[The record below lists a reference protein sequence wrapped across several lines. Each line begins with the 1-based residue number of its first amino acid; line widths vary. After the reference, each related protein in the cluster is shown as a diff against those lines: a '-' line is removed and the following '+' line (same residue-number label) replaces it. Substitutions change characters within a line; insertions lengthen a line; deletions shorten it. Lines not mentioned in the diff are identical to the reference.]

1 MYLEYYGLKE
11 WPFSLTPD
19 PRYIFKT
26 ESHLE
31 VLATVKY
38 GVEQNKGLIVVSGE
52 VGCGKTTIL
61 RAALS
66 TFGDEVLA
74 VYIFNPFLTA
84 AEFFEQVAAE
94 MDLQLPRRTSKPE
107 LLAAMGHL
115 LAERHAAGLRTV
127 LVVDE
132 AHGLPTA
139 LLEEIRLL
147 MNFETNSEKLL
158 QVVLCGQPELAETL
172 NRPQLRQLKQRVSL
186 RCAIKPLSVFEINKY
201 IRFRL
206 KQAGATNVGLF
217 DGAAVKLIG
226 QVSQG
231 IPRIINNVCDNALLY
246 GYAASSEVV
255 TREIVEELTRA
266 RDHSPA
272 GAGDRNLVC
281 ACPPLDAFEDASPAR
296 RFAFPKI
303 SSRR

>member
-11 WPFSLTPD
+11 CPFSLTPD

-38 GVEQNKGLIVVSGE
+38 GVDQNKGLIVVSGE

-61 RAALS
+61 RAALA
-66 TFGDEVLA
+66 TFDDAVLA

-84 AEFFEQVAAE
+84 AEFFEQLAAE
-94 MDLQLPRRTSKPE
+94 MDLRLPRSVTKPE
-107 LLAAMGHL
+107 LLAAMGRL

-127 LVVDE
+127 LIVDE

-158 QVVLCGQPELAETL
+158 QVILCGQPELAETL
-172 NRPQLRQLKQRVSL
+172 NRTQLRQLKQRISL

-206 KQAGATNVGLF
+206 KQAGAANVGLF
-217 DGAAVKLIG
+217 ENAAVKLIG
-226 QVSQG
+226 HVSQG
-231 IPRIINNVCDNALLY
+231 IPRIINNICDNALLY
-246 GYAASSEVV
+246 GYAANSEVI
-255 TREIVEELTRA
+255 TREIVEEVVRALDLT
-266 RDHSPA
+266 PA
-272 GAGDRNLVC
+272 SVNENNATDFGNE
-281 ACPPLDAFEDASPAR
+281 FS
-296 RFAFPKI
+296 
-303 SSRR
+303 SSR

>member
-1 MYLEYYGLKE
+1 MYLEYYRLKE
-11 WPFSLTPD
+11 MPFSLTPD

-38 GVEQNKGLIVVSGE
+38 GVEQNKGLIVVTGE

-61 RAALS
+61 RAALQS
-66 TFGDEVLA
+66 FGDEILA

-84 AEFFEQVAAE
+84 AEFFEQLTIE
-94 MDLQLPRRTSKPE
+94 MQLGLAKTASKPE
-107 LLAAMGHL
+107 LLSAMGRF
-115 LAERHAAGLRTV
+115 LARRHAQGLRTA

-132 AHGLPTA
+132 AHGLPMA

-147 MNFETNSEKLL
+147 MNFETSSEKLL
-158 QVVLCGQPELAETL
+158 QVVLCGQPELHETL
-172 NRPQLRQLKQRVSL
+172 NLSQLRQLKQRISL
-186 RCAIKPLSVFEINKY
+186 RCSIKPLSVFEISKY

-206 KQAGATNVGLF
+206 KQSGAENVGLF

-231 IPRIINNVCDNALLY
+231 IPRVINNICDNALLY
-246 GYAASSEVV
+246 GYASGSQMV
-255 TREIVEELTRA
+255 TREIIEEVVRSLDLA
-266 RDHSPA
+266 PA
-272 GAGDRNLVC
+272 N
-281 ACPPLDAFEDASPAR
+281 ASENPASGSG
-296 RFAFPKI
+296 FGSGI
-303 SSRR
+303 GSN

>member
-11 WPFSLTPD
+11 CPFSLTPD

-38 GVEQNKGLIVVSGE
+38 GVDQNKGLIVVSGE

-61 RAALS
+61 RAVLA
-66 TFGDEVLA
+66 TFGNEVLA
-74 VYIFNPFLTA
+74 IYIFNPFLTA
-84 AEFFEQVAAE
+84 AEFFEQLAAE
-94 MDLQLPRRTSKPE
+94 MDLRLPRTVTKPE
-107 LLAAMGHL
+107 LLAAMGRL

-127 LVVDE
+127 LIVDE

-147 MNFETNSEKLL
+147 MNFETSSEKLL

-172 NRPQLRQLKQRVSL
+172 NRPQLRQLKQSISL
-186 RCAIKPLSVFEINKY
+186 RCALKPLSVFEINKY

-206 KQAGATNVGLF
+206 KQAGAANVSLF
-217 DGAAVKLIG
+217 DNAAVKLIG

-231 IPRIINNVCDNALLY
+231 IPRIINNICDNALLY
-246 GYAASSEVV
+246 GYAANSEVI
-255 TREIVEELTRA
+255 TREMIEEVVRA
-266 RDHSPA
+266 LDLAPA
-272 GAGDRNLVC
+272 S
-281 ACPPLDAFEDASPAR
+281 ASENNVVD
-296 RFAFPKI
+296 FGNEFS
-303 SSRR
+303 SSR

>member
-1 MYLEYYGLKE
+1 MYLEHYGLKE

-61 RAALS
+61 RAALA
-66 TFGDEVLA
+66 TFDDAVLA

-94 MDLQLPRRTSKPE
+94 MDLRLPRTVTKPE
-107 LLAAMGHL
+107 LLAALGRL

-158 QVVLCGQPELAETL
+158 QVILCGQPELAETL

-186 RCAIKPLSVFEINKY
+186 RAAIKPLSVFEINKY

-206 KQAGATNVGLF
+206 KQAGAENVGLF
-217 DGAAVKLIG
+217 DNAAVKLIG

-246 GYAASSEVV
+246 GYAAASEVI
-255 TREIVEELTRA
+255 TREIIEEVVRA
-266 RDHSPA
+266 LDLAPPTLSDHSEA
-272 GAGDRNLVC
+272 DFGNE
-281 ACPPLDAFEDASPAR
+281 FS
-296 RFAFPKI
+296 
-303 SSRR
+303 SSR

>member
-1 MYLEYYGLKE
+1 MYLEHYGLKE

-19 PRYIFKT
+19 PRYVFKT

-31 VLATVKY
+31 MLATVKY
-38 GVEQNKGLIVVSGE
+38 GVEQNKGLIVVTAE

-84 AEFFEQVAAE
+84 AEFFEQVAVE
-94 MDLQLPRRTSKPE
+94 MDLRLPRRASKPE
-107 LLAAMGHL
+107 LLAAMGRL
-115 LAERHAAGLRTV
+115 LAERHAGGLRTV
-127 LVVDE
+127 LIVDE

-172 NRPQLRQLKQRVSL
+172 NRPQLRQLKQRISL

-206 KQAGATNVGLF
+206 KQAGAENVGLF
-217 DGAAVKLIG
+217 DNAAVKLIG

-246 GYAASSEVV
+246 GYAANTDVI
-255 TREIVEELTRA
+255 TREMVEEVARA
-266 RDHSPA
+266 LDLAPPSA
-272 GAGDRNLVC
+272 GENNVVDFGNE
-281 ACPPLDAFEDASPAR
+281 FT
-296 RFAFPKI
+296 
-303 SSRR
+303 SSR

>member
-11 WPFSLTPD
+11 FPFSLTPD

-61 RAALS
+61 RAALAS
-66 TFGDEVLA
+66 FDDEVLA

-84 AEFFEQVAAE
+84 AEFFEQLAAE
-94 MDLQLPRRTSKPE
+94 LDLRLPRSVSKPE
-107 LLAAMGHL
+107 LLAAMGRL

-186 RCAIKPLSVFEINKY
+186 RSAIKPLSVFEINKY

-206 KQAGATNVGLF
+206 KQAGAANVALF
-217 DGAAVKLIG
+217 DNAAVKLIG

-246 GYAASSEVV
+246 GFAAGGEVI
-255 TREIVEELTRA
+255 TREIVEEVVRA
-266 RDHSPA
+266 LDLA
-272 GAGDRNLVC
+272 
-281 ACPPLDAFEDASPAR
+281 PPSVGENTAADFGNEFS
-296 RFAFPKI
+296 
-303 SSRR
+303 SSR

>member
-11 WPFSLTPD
+11 CPFSLTPD

-84 AEFFEQVAAE
+84 GEFFEQLAAE
-94 MDLQLPRRTSKPE
+94 MDLRLPRTVSKPE
-107 LLAAMGHL
+107 MLAVMARM

-127 LVVDE
+127 LIVDE

-186 RCAIKPLSVFEINKY
+186 RCSIKPLSVFEISKY

-206 KQAGATNVGLF
+206 KQAGAANVGLF
-217 DGAAVKLIG
+217 DNAAVKLIG

-231 IPRIINNVCDNALLY
+231 IPRIINNICDNALLY
-246 GYAASSEVV
+246 GYAANSEVI
-255 TREIVEELTRA
+255 TREIVEEVVRA
-266 RDHSPA
+266 LDLAPPA
-272 GAGDRNLVC
+272 
-281 ACPPLDAFEDASPAR
+281 ASENNVID
-296 RFAFPKI
+296 FGNEF
-303 SSRR
+303 SSGR

>member
-31 VLATVKY
+31 VLATVTY
-38 GVEQNKGLIVVSGE
+38 GVEQNKGLIVISGE

-61 RAALS
+61 RAALA
-66 TFGDEVLA
+66 TFDDAVLA

-94 MDLQLPRRTSKPE
+94 MDLRLPRSVTKPE
-107 LLAAMGHL
+107 LLAALGRL

-127 LVVDE
+127 LIVDE

-158 QVVLCGQPELAETL
+158 QVILCGQPELADTL

-186 RCAIKPLSVFEINKY
+186 RAAIKPLSVFEINKY

-206 KQAGATNVGLF
+206 KQAGAENVGLF
-217 DGAAVKLIG
+217 DNAAVKLIG

-246 GYAASSEVV
+246 GYAAASAVI
-255 TREIVEELTRA
+255 TREIIEEVVRALDLTPA
-266 RDHSPA
+266 SLSDRDAADFGSE
-272 GAGDRNLVC
+272 
-281 ACPPLDAFEDASPAR
+281 FS
-296 RFAFPKI
+296 
-303 SSRR
+303 SSR

>member
-1 MYLEYYGLKE
+1 MYLEHYGLKE

-38 GVEQNKGLIVVSGE
+38 GVEQNKGLIVVTGE

-94 MDLQLPRRTSKPE
+94 MDLRLPRSVTKPE
-107 LLAAMGHL
+107 LLAALGRL

-172 NRPQLRQLKQRVSL
+172 NRSQLRQLKQRISL
-186 RCAIKPLSVFEINKY
+186 RCGIKPLSVFEINKY

-206 KQAGATNVGLF
+206 KQAGATDVGLF
-217 DGAAVKLIG
+217 DTAAVKLIG

-246 GYAASSEVV
+246 GYAANSDVI
-255 TREIVEELTRA
+255 TREMVEEVARA
-266 RDHSPA
+266 LDLAPA
-272 GAGDRNLVC
+272 SAGDSHVADFGNE
-281 ACPPLDAFEDASPAR
+281 FT
-296 RFAFPKI
+296 
-303 SSRR
+303 SSR

>member
-11 WPFSLTPD
+11 FPFSLTPD

-38 GVEQNKGLIVVSGE
+38 GVDQNKGLIVVSGE

-61 RAALS
+61 RAALA
-66 TFGDEVLA
+66 TFDDEVLA

-84 AEFFEQVAAE
+84 AEFFEQLAAE
-94 MDLQLPRRTSKPE
+94 MDLRLPRSVSKPE
-107 LLAAMGHL
+107 LLAAMGRL

-158 QVVLCGQPELAETL
+158 QVVLCGQPELAEIL
-172 NRPQLRQLKQRVSL
+172 NRPQLRQLKQRISL

-206 KQAGATNVGLF
+206 KQAGAENVGLF
-217 DGAAVKLIG
+217 DNAAVKLIG

-231 IPRIINNVCDNALLY
+231 IPRIINNVCDNALLH
-246 GYAASSEVV
+246 GYAANAEVI
-255 TREIVEELTRA
+255 TREMVEEVARA
-266 RDHSPA
+266 LDLA
-272 GAGDRNLVC
+272 
-281 ACPPLDAFEDASPAR
+281 PPGTSESNVVDFGGE
-296 RFAFPKI
+296 FT
-303 SSRR
+303 SSR